1 MSIKTFSHTKKVK
14 IAVVKTN
21 LRHFFYHWVT
31 VTFPIHKLG
40 KMDKAVLA
48 ELLYYRYKFSL
59 KIDSEEFVQKMLF
72 DYDTKLQIAENL
84 KINQGRFAM
93 ILTSLRKKG
102 IVNGRTLNSVYTP
115 GLKAGAEEFTFA
127 YKFKISDN
135 GSKAEDNK
143 EDDAAS
149 K

>member
-1 MSIKTFSHTKKVK
+1 VKVAVIKTNVRS
-14 IAVVKTN
+14 
-21 LRHFFYHWVT
+21 FFYHWVT

-59 KIDSEEFVQKMLF
+59 QIKSEEFIQKMLF

-102 IVNGRTLNSVYTP
+102 IIKGRVLNSHYTP
-115 GLKAGAEEFTFA
+115 GLKAGDEEFTFA

-135 GSKAEDNK
+135 GSKEEDSK
-143 EDDAAS
+143 KDDAPS